1 MKMSSITVIGLMGAM
16 VAGAAKADDS
26 ARDSMAG
33 HDMAMMHSQTN
44 QWMFEYRWMRM
55 SMEGLL
61 DGSNKVS
68 ARDISGS
75 DMNMMGP
82 PAPAAGK
89 DYLMAPVKMTM
100 DMHMLMAM
108 RGISERLSIMGTLNY
123 LRNDGQMVMY
133 EGMDSMVDR
142 MKTSGLGDSMLEAA
156 YSLNPAV
163 KLSMGLSIPT
173 GSIDQKGTMMNIKT
187 RFPYTAQLG
196 SGTYDMVPGIIYL
209 STSGVWEWGA
219 EGSFTYRMG
228 KNNNDYALG
237 NRLDVS
243 ARTVYSINDQV
254 QILGRLAAAK
264 WGKIKGQDPAI
275 DPMMSP
281 DGDPKAQGG
290 KRVDALVGIDIK
302 PVNNHLVKF
311 EVGAPVYQN
320 LNGPQLKTQWLFSLG
335 YQYMM

>member
-1 MKMSSITVIGLMGAM
+1 MKMSSTTVIGLMWAM
-16 VAGAAKADDS
+16 VAGAAMADDS
-26 ARDSMAG
+26 ARDSKAG
-33 HDMAMMHSQTN
+33 HDMTTMHSQKN

-61 DGSNKVS
+61 DGSNTVS

-75 DMNMMGP
+75 DMSMMGP

-89 DYLMAPVKMTM
+89 EYLMAPVKMTT

-108 RGISERLSIMGTLNY
+108 RSISDSLSIMGMLNY
-123 LRNDGQMVMY
+123 LSNDKQMVMY
-133 EGMDSMVDR
+133 EGMNSMVDR
-142 MKTSGLGDSMLEAA
+142 IKTSGLGDSMLEAE

-173 GSIDQKGTMMNIKT
+173 GGIDQEGTMMKIKT
-187 RFPYTAQLG
+187 RFPYTIQLG
-196 SGTYDMVPGIIYL
+196 SGTYDMVPGITYL
-209 STSGVWEWGA
+209 STSGAWEWGA

-237 NRLDVS
+237 NRFDVS
-243 ARTVYSINDQV
+243 ARTRYWINDQV
-254 QILGRLAAAK
+254 QLQARLAAAK

-281 DGDPKAQGG
+281 DGDPNAQGG
-290 KRVDALVGIDIK
+290 KRVDALVGINVQ
-302 PVNNHLVKF
+302 PVKNHLVKF

-320 LNGPQLKTQWLFSLG
+320 LNGPQLKTQWLLSLG
-335 YQYMM
+335 YQYML